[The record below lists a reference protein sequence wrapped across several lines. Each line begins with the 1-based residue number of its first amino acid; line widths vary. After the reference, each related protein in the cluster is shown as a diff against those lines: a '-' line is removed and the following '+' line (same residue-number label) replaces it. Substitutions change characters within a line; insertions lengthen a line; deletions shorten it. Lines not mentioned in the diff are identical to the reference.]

1 LQLNRKGH
9 KECTKCA
16 KLCVHRDCL
25 VFLVVKFLLLKT
37 KIAITS
43 LSSISPLGENP
54 EAIWNEY
61 LSPKTLISQKEF
73 DGNNQFVAEI
83 PSEIR
88 SQIETLRKED
98 IKYKALD
105 ETVLLAI
112 LVSRQAI
119 KNAGWQTGDHFG
131 INIGSSRGAT
141 QLFEKHY
148 KEFLETGKT
157 STLASPTTTL
167 GNISSWVAHD
177 LKNNGPEISH
187 SITCST
193 ALHAVLN
200 AAAWLQSGM
209 ISKFLV
215 GGSEASLT
223 DFTIAQMNA
232 LKIYSKE
239 TLRQAQCDNDK
250 ATANTENE
258 CQSEPIESFFY
269 PCRSFDFTKTKNT
282 MVLGEAASVAC
293 LELGENPNALA
304 YIEGIGYATDDIE
317 HNISI
322 SEEANC
328 FQKSMKMALQNTNLN
343 EVDAI
348 VMHMPG
354 TLKGD
359 SSEYKAIHK
368 VFGQNVPMLTTNKWK
383 VGHTFGASG
392 MLNMELAI
400 LMMQHNQFIEV
411 PFAEKQT
418 IRKDIKKV
426 LINAVGFGGNAVSV
440 LLSKAF

>member
-1 LQLNRKGH
+1 MKQ
-9 KECTKCA
+9 
-16 KLCVHRDCL
+16 
-25 VFLVVKFLLLKT
+25 

-43 LSSISPLGENP
+43 LTSISPLGTTP
-54 EAIWNEY
+54 DAIWQNY
-61 LSPKTLISQKEF
+61 LSDKTLFSTKEF
-73 DGNNQFVAEI
+73 NGKPQFIATIPTELRAE
-83 PSEIR
+83 
-88 SQIETLRKED
+88 IETLRTSD
-98 IKYKALD
+98 TKYKALD
-105 ETVLLAI
+105 ETVLMAI

-119 KNAGWQTGDHFG
+119 KNANWNTADTFG

-141 QLFEKHY
+141 KLFEKYH
-148 KEFLETGKT
+148 KEFLETGRT

-177 LKNNGPEISH
+177 LKNDGPDISH

-200 AAAWLQSGM
+200 AVAWLQSGM
-209 ISKFLV
+209 ATKFLV
-215 GGSEASLT
+215 GGSEAPLT

-239 TLRQAQCDNDK
+239 TGEFPCK
-250 ATANTENE
+250 A
-258 CQSEPIESFFY
+258 
-269 PCRSFDFTKTKNT
+269 FDLNKTKNT
-282 MVLGEAASVAC
+282 MILGEGAAVAC
-293 LELGENPNALA
+293 LEIGEKENALA

-322 SEEANC
+322 SDEANC
-328 FQKSMKMALQNTNLN
+328 FQKSMKMALQNTNLKD
-343 EVDAI
+343 VDAI
-348 VMHMPG
+348 VMHAPG

-359 SSEYKAIHK
+359 TSEIKAIKK
-368 VFGQNVPMLTTNKWK
+368 VFGENQPMLTTNKWK

-392 MLNMELAI
+392 MLNLEMAI

-426 LINAVGFGGNAVSV
+426 LLNAVGFGGNAVSI
-440 LLSKAF
+440 LISK

>member
-1 LQLNRKGH
+1 
-9 KECTKCA
+9 
-16 KLCVHRDCL
+16 
-25 VFLVVKFLLLKT
+25 LKA

-43 LSSISPLGENP
+43 LASISPLGKNP
-54 EAIWNEY
+54 EAIWYNY
-61 LSPKTLISQKEF
+61 LSKETLISTKDF
-73 DGNNQFVAEI
+73 NGKPQFVATI
-83 PSEIR
+83 PQEIR
-88 SQIETLRKED
+88 NEIEVLKQSE

-105 ETVLLAI
+105 ETVLLSI

-119 KNAGWQTGDHFG
+119 KNAGWKKGDNFG

-141 QLFEKHY
+141 QLFEKHH

-200 AAAWLQSGM
+200 AVAWLQSGM
-209 ISKFLV
+209 ASRFLV
-215 GGSEASLT
+215 GGSEAPLT
-223 DFTIAQMNA
+223 DFTIAQMHA

-239 TLRQAQCDNDK
+239 T
-250 ATANTENE
+250 
-258 CQSEPIESFFY
+258 SEY
-269 PCRSFDFTKTKNT
+269 PCRAFDFTKTKNT

-293 LELGENPNALA
+293 LEIGQKENALA

-322 SEEANC
+322 SDEANC
-328 FQKSMKMALQNTNLN
+328 FQKSMKMALQKTKL
-343 EVDAI
+343 EDVDAI
-348 VMHMPG
+348 VMHAPG

-359 SSEYKAIHK
+359 TSEYKAILK
-368 VFGQNVPMLTTNKWK
+368 TFGENHPMLTTNKWK

-392 MLNMELAI
+392 MLNMEMAI
-400 LMMQHNQFIEV
+400 MMMQHNQFIEV
-411 PFAEKQT
+411 PFAEKQVA
-418 IRKDIKKV
+418 RKEIKKV
-426 LINAVGFGGNAVSV
+426 LINAVGFGGNAVSI
-440 LLSKAF
+440 LLSKEF